1 MMRISSRFPLLALLG
16 TAGLALAT
24 PAFAGGQA
32 APAPATAPAGHDRL
46 LPLEGGQNFRDL
58 GGYRTADGR
67 MVKWDK
73 IYRSGAMS
81 RLTEKDFA
89 WLAAHDLKT
98 VVDFRD
104 TRERTSEPVNW
115 PAATKPT
122 VLSRDYAMDHG
133 MFMNALLKPG
143 LNADQVRDVMAT
155 LYRDIPNLFADQYRV
170 LFEQLL
176 ATDGTVAFNCSA
188 GKDRTGVAAAILLT
202 VLGVDRETVVQD
214 YLLSNSYFRP
224 QALKADDP
232 SMAIFKKLPPDA
244 TKALMGVDRRFIEAA
259 FATMEAYPGGVQG
272 YYREKLGLDDVKI
285 ASLRAKYLTKPG
297 A

>member
-1 MMRISSRFPLLALLG
+1 MMRFFRCLPLLAI
-16 TAGLALAT
+16 GLAMAVPAFGQPQAAPVPAIAT
-24 PAFAGGQA
+24 PA
-32 APAPATAPAGHDRL
+32 HDRL

-67 MVKWDK
+67 VVKWDR

-104 TRERTSEPVNW
+104 TRERTAEPVNW
-115 PAATKPT
+115 PATAKPT
-122 VLSRDYAMDHG
+122 VLSRDYAMEHG
-133 MFMNALLKPG
+133 MFMNALLKP
-143 LNADQVRDVMAT
+143 DQTGEEVSKVMAT
-155 LYRDIPNLFADQYRV
+155 LYRDIPNLFADQYRT

-176 ATDGTVAFNCSA
+176 ATDGAVAFNCSA
-188 GKDRTGVAAAILLT
+188 GKDRTGVAAAILLS
-202 VLGVDRETVVQD
+202 VLGVDRETVIQD
-214 YLLSNSYFRP
+214 YLLSNAHFRP
-224 QALKADDP
+224 QAMKADDP
-232 SMAIFKKLPPDA
+232 NMAMFRKLPPEA
-244 TKALMGVDRRFIEAA
+244 VKALMGVDRHYIEAA
-259 FATMEAYPGGVQG
+259 FATMEAYPGGMKG

-285 ASLRAKYLTKPG
+285 ASLRAKYLTRAG